1 MRPPEVASSTEEE
14 RREYIKETFPC
25 IADCDMCGLCAVFRG
40 KTRNWHMP
48 IISAGSGSTWKCRK
62 ITDKKYGQ
70 PEHGVPDIR
79 QSAAGTAVHGRK

>member
-1 MRPPEVASSTEEE
+1 MICAGFVRFL
-14 RREYIKETFPC
+14 RE
-25 IADCDMCGLCAVFRG
+25 

-48 IISAGSGSTWKCRK
+48 ITSVGSGNTWKCRK

-79 QSAAGTAVHGRK
+79 QSAAGTDGHGRW

>member
-1 MRPPEVASSTEEE
+1 
-14 RREYIKETFPC
+14 
-25 IADCDMCGLCAVFRG
+25 
-40 KTRNWHMP
+40 MP

-79 QSAAGTAVHGRK
+79 QSAAETAAHGRR